1 MEENQLIIKI
11 VYLIRHSKPLKVNN
25 EFNNDN
31 LQIQNEKSSL
41 SIEGENIAK

>member
-1 MEENQLIIKI
+1 MNT

-25 EFNNDN
+25 AFNNDN

-41 SIEGENIAK
+41 SIVGE